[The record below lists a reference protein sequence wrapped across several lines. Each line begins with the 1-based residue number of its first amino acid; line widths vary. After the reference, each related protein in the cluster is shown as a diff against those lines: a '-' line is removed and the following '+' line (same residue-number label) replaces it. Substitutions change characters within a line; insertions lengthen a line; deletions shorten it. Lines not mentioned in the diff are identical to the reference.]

1 VKDDLSTLS
10 GFQLKVTLTRNVNE
24 CEPLPH
30 GCRCRRGEI
39 NRGDPLC
46 SGRTVQVDPINPTL
60 KALGTKRL
68 KLKCDEP
75 LSNFAFKFNL
85 RRYTLEGTS
94 VQMANTTDAELA
106 EALVMAKEYTNV
118 SMAGAYTRP
127 LFIPLRGP
135 TPSTLRN

>member
-1 VKDDLSTLS
+1 
-10 GFQLKVTLTRNVNE
+10 
-24 CEPLPH
+24 
-30 GCRCRRGEI
+30 
-39 NRGDPLC
+39 
-46 SGRTVQVDPINPTL
+46 VQVDPINPTL

-127 LFIPLRGP
+127 LFIPLHGP